1 MTRTVNDPLAYARK
15 HVRFGWW
22 SLLAFLTLGFALEV
36 LHGFKAQMYLDVSN
50 ETRRL
55 MWTLAHAHGSLI
67 SLIHVVFGVCL
78 RTIPELETN
87 NLRLLP
93 GWRDVLQRR
102 SRHRDRASTDRR
114 GATGSCGVPY
124 RGLSGRNEP
133 ESEVRAGHRSQAAQL
148 AQAGAIRHR
157 RLTRFPHPC
166 REGAHGAPRRS
177 GAGQCPPRE
186 RRRGA
191 WGSSPI

>member
-1 MTRTVNDPLAYARK
+1 MNDPLAYARK

-87 NLRLLP
+87 NLRHTSLSLVAASVLLP
-93 GWRDVLQRR
+93 AGFFLGGVTFYGSVPR
-102 SRHRDRASTDRR
+102 SRQRQ
-114 GATGSCGVPY
+114 
-124 RGLSGRNEP
+124 
-133 ESEVRAGHRSQAAQL
+133 ESESSGHRSQAAQL